1 MEIPR
6 AIVFGVTLLFFV
18 TSAAFGQKVRNVFS
32 FPNANSATSPGTITL
47 IQGRDSELYGTTTG
61 YSVTGGTDGSLF
73 KISVGGKFTTLH
85 IFSGADGSNPQGGLT
100 LGIDGNYYGTTTSGG
115 TSGAGTLF
123 KVTPSGTFTSLYQ
136 FTGSSDGS
144 FPYAPPIQGADG
156 NLYGTTPLGNDTLG
170 TVYRYTPSSGSF
182 NTILSLNADGSQGKY
197 FEAPLLQAADG
208 TLYGTTA
215 FGGVNGCG
223 AIVRFKTSG
232 ALLNVYSFACGSGGS
247 KPLSALMQA
256 GDGTIYGTTAEG
268 GNITSNRD
276 CGVGCG
282 TIFELTGGGVISTLY
297 AFSGEPTDGGL
308 AIAGL
313 VEGTDGQL
321 YGSTH
326 TGGAFDFGTLYRIS
340 TNGQYQLLYSFA
352 QRIGAGAD
360 GTLVQDTSGLFYA
373 TTSGGGN
380 SGEGSLYNLNM
391 GLGPFI
397 ALVRYTGRIG
407 QPVQILGQDLTGT
420 TSVTINGVAATSFKV
435 VSDTYMTAV
444 VPTGATTGP
453 VVVTTPAGS
462 LTSNH
467 NFQIVH

>member
-1 MEIPR
+1 MRVTR
-6 AIVFGVTLLFFV
+6 AAGVLLLLSVSF
-18 TSAAFGQKVRNVFS
+18 AFGQKVRNVFS

-47 IQGRDSELYGTTTG
+47 IQGRDGGLYGTATG

-85 IFSGADGSNPQGGLT
+85 IFSGADGSNPQGGMT

-123 KVTPSGTFTSLYQ
+123 KITPTGTFTLLYQ
-136 FTGSSDGS
+136 FTAGSDGGY
-144 FPYAPPIQGADG
+144 PYAPPIQAADG
-156 NLYGTTPLGNDTLG
+156 NLYGTTPIGNDYLG
-170 TVYRYTPSSGSF
+170 TVYRYTPSSGSL

-197 FEAPLLQAADG
+197 FEAALLQAADG

-215 FGGVNGCG
+215 FGGANGCG
-223 AIVRFKTSG
+223 AIVRLKTSG
-232 ALLNVYSFACGSGGS
+232 TLLSVYSFACGSGGS
-247 KPLSALMQA
+247 EPLSALIQA
-256 GDGTIYGTTAEG
+256 GDGNIYGTTAEG
-268 GNITSNRD
+268 GNITTNRD

-282 TIFELTGGGVISTLY
+282 TIFKLTGGVISTLY

-340 TNGQYQLLYSFA
+340 TSGQYQLLYSFA
-352 QRIGAGAD
+352 QKIGQNPD
-360 GTLVQDTSGLFYA
+360 GTLTQDTNGTFYG
-373 TTSGGGN
+373 TTAAGGS

-391 GLGPFI
+391 GLGPCI
-397 ALVRYTGRIG
+397 SLVRYTGIVG
-407 QPVQILGQDLTGT
+407 QAVQILGQGLTGST
-420 TSVTINGVAATSFKV
+420 AVTINGVAATSFKV
-435 VSDTYMTAV
+435 VSNTYLTAV
-444 VPTGATTGP
+444 IPTGATTGP
-453 VVVTTPAGS
+453 VVVTTPTGN
-462 LTSNH
+462 LKSNH
-467 NFQIVH
+467 ALRIVQ